1 MERVDEPSGA
11 PDFGVLEEALERV
24 EVEPV
29 PTFNSPEDATLARVE
44 APAQPDSTEEAFAAN
59 EREILPHPATQ
70 TRPLQELRARLNVF
84 VSDEL
89 LALSMTHPSAVGEG
103 LERTLKSNQR
113 LEFLGDS
120 LVGAI
125 CAEYF
130 FQTEPQSPEGILT
143 NRKISAVR
151 KDALASA
158 AKRLELGGFL
168 RFGRGEDVAGGRER
182 HSNLS
187 DAFEAL
193 IAAIF
198 LSNDWNTTRDWV
210 LKSLEPELTKDPATL
225 VPAKNRLQERTQAMG
240 LGIPRYVTT
249 QAHPKAQWFF
259 AKVYLAD
266 DLRGEGEGKSKK
278 VAEENAA
285 AKALEWLNQNE
296 SPANESPANEPDASA
311 TGSHSS
317 VDIIAELRSPA
328 VVV

>member
-1 MERVDEPSGA
+1 MERIAAPTPDDSFAAFPQGEVAFPPEKTPPLPGGIGFPPEVSEFPLGETPFPSGEIPFPPRA
-11 PDFGVLEEALERV
+11 ELFPPGETPSPP
-24 EVEPV
+24 EVERIPSP
-29 PTFNSPEDATLARVE
+29 PT
-44 APAQPDSTEEAFAAN
+44 DSE
-59 EREILPHPATQ
+59 PHPATL
-70 TRPLQELRARLNVF
+70 TRPLDELRAALGVE
-84 VSDEL
+84 VEAEL

-130 FQTEPQSPEGILT
+130 FRAEPESPEGALT

-158 AKRLELGGFL
+158 AKRLDLGGFL
-168 RFGRGEDVAGGRER
+168 RFGRGEDIAGGRER

-198 LSNDWNTTRDWV
+198 LSNDWNVTRDWV
-210 LKSLEPELTKDPATL
+210 LRSLEPELTKDPDTL

-240 LGIPRYVTT
+240 LGIPRYITA
-249 QAHPKAQWFF
+249 QAAPKTQWFG
-259 AKVYLAD
+259 ARVWVGED
-266 DLRGEGEGKSKK
+266 ERGQGEGKSKK
-278 VAEENAA
+278 LAEENAA
-285 AKALEWLNQNE
+285 KGALEWLEENQPQQSE
-296 SPANESPANEPDASA
+296 EVKEDS
-311 TGSHSS
+311 
-317 VDIIAELRSPA
+317 
-328 VVV
+328 

>member
-1 MERVDEPSGA
+1 MERVEESLDAAPATVDAAPATEAEAGVAASQTVDAGALSAADEANILGA
-11 PDFGVLEEALERV
+11 RK
-24 EVEPV
+24 
-29 PTFNSPEDATLARVE
+29 SPEEVSE
-44 APAQPDSTEEAFAAN
+44 APLAVSGSVAA
-59 EREILPHPATQ
+59 LAAATHMLGAPHPATK
-70 TRPLQELRARLNVF
+70 TRPLGELRARLGV
-84 VSDEL
+84 VVEPEL

-120 LVGAI
+120 LVGAV

-130 FQTEPQSPEGILT
+130 FRTEPQSPEGILT

-158 AKRLELGGFL
+158 AKRLELGAFL
-168 RFGRGEDVAGGRER
+168 SFGRGEDVAGGRER

-198 LSNDWNTTRDWV
+198 LSNDWNITRDWI
-210 LKSLEPELTKDPATL
+210 LRALEPELTKDPTTL

-249 QAHPKAQWFF
+249 QALPKAQWFF
-259 AKVYLAD
+259 SKVFLVA
-266 DLRGEGEGKSKK
+266 DLRGQGEGKSKK
-278 VAEENAA
+278 LAEENAA
-285 AKALEWLNQNE
+285 AKALLWLEQNQ
-296 SPANESPANEPDASA
+296 PQLRAGAEPSF
-311 TGSHSS
+311 
-317 VDIIAELRSPA
+317 
-328 VVV
+328 

>member
-1 MERVDEPSGA
+1 MERIDAPAPEDSPALTTGEDESVGEICISSEEIQITRREIHKSG
-11 PDFGVLEEALERV
+11 EEIHKSLAEIHI
-24 EVEPV
+24 
-29 PTFNSPEDATLARVE
+29 SPEDLYISSE
-44 APAQPDSTEEAFAAN
+44 ELHKSSPDSPIPE
-59 EREILPHPATQ
+59 PHPATL
-70 TRPLQELRARLNVF
+70 TRPFDELRAVLGVE
-84 VSDEL
+84 VEAEL

-130 FQTEPQSPEGILT
+130 FRAEPESPEGALT

-158 AKRLELGGFL
+158 AKRLDLGGFL
-168 RFGRGEDVAGGRER
+168 RFGRGEDIAGGRER

-198 LSNDWNTTRDWV
+198 LSNDWNITRDWV
-210 LKSLEPELTKDPATL
+210 LRSLEPELTKDPATL

-249 QAHPKAQWFF
+249 QAALKAQWFGARVF
-259 AKVYLAD
+259 LGED
-266 DLRGEGEGKSKK
+266 ERGQGEGKSKK
-278 VAEENAA
+278 LAEENAA
-285 AKALEWLNQNE
+285 KAALEWLE
-296 SPANESPANEPDASA
+296 AS
-311 TGSHSS
+311 
-317 VDIIAELRSPA
+317 
-328 VVV
+328 

>member
-1 MERVDEPSGA
+1 ME
-11 PDFGVLEEALERV
+11 DFSARAAGEAESFIAGDKSSFPLVEELFPAARGNL
-24 EVEPV
+24 
-29 PTFNSPEDATLARVE
+29 FLAGE
-44 APAQPDSTEEAFAAN
+44 KFPPAREE
-59 EREILPHPATQ
+59 EILPVENVLLAKEMEELASSSEELASAPPHPATI
-70 TRPLQELRARLNVF
+70 TRPLDELRAVLGVE
-84 VSDEL
+84 VEAEL
-89 LALSMTHPSAVGEG
+89 LALSMMHPSAVGEG

-130 FQTEPQSPEGILT
+130 FRTEPESPEGALT

-158 AKRLELGGFL
+158 AKRLDLGGFL
-168 RFGRGEDVAGGRER
+168 SFGRGEDVAGGRER

-198 LSNDWNTTRDWV
+198 LSNDWNITRDWV

-240 LGIPRYVTT
+240 LGIPRYETT
-249 QAHPKAQWFF
+249 QAAPKAQWFGSRVF
-259 AKVYLAD
+259 VGAD
-266 DLRGEGEGKSKK
+266 ERGQGEGKSKK
-278 VAEENAA
+278 LAEENAA
-285 AKALEWLNQNE
+285 KGALEWLE
-296 SPANESPANEPDASA
+296 KA
-311 TGSHSS
+311 
-317 VDIIAELRSPA
+317 
-328 VVV
+328 

>member
-1 MERVDEPSGA
+1 MPPEPSSPTEKSSSPGGA
-11 PDFGVLEEALERV
+11 STAPPILVDTTISVEDAVAILDDETGVLDDETGVLDDETGVSDESQVGIEL
-24 EVEPV
+24 
-29 PTFNSPEDATLARVE
+29 SPY
-44 APAQPDSTEEAFAAN
+44 
-59 EREILPHPATQ
+59 PATR
-70 TRPLQELRARLNVF
+70 TRPLNELWARLGVV

-103 LERTLKSNQR
+103 LERTLRSNQR

-120 LVGAI
+120 LVGAV

-130 FQTEPQSPEGILT
+130 FRSEPQSPEGILT

-158 AKRLELGGFL
+158 AKRLELGAFL
-168 RFGRGEDVAGGRER
+168 SFGRGEDVAGGRER

-198 LSNDWNTTRDWV
+198 LSNDWNTTRDWI
-210 LKSLEPELTKDPATL
+210 LKALEPELRKDPSTL

-259 AKVYLAD
+259 SRVFLVD

-278 VAEENAA
+278 LAEENAA
-285 AKALEWLNQNE
+285 ARALGWLDE
-296 SPANESPANEPDASA
+296 HSPAEQ
-311 TGSHSS
+311 
-317 VDIIAELRSPA
+317 ELPRSED
-328 VVV
+328 